1 MIRNK
6 QLAVLHAASTDST
19 RYNLNSVRFEADG
32 SLVATDGH
40 MLAVVKPETEEADGG
55 IDPFVI
61 SLESAK
67 TLNKG
72 TRGKQNVGACVDR
85 DATNGNGSLR
95 VTLSDGSALELP
107 KVEFGDDGFYPDWQ
121 QVMPKNGRKIEH
133 RVGLSLHVLERMVTI
148 ARQATETRK
157 GEQRTLVFEFGS
169 EFEPVKVTDPKD
181 EALTIVLMPCRL

>member
-19 RYNLNSVRFEADG
+19 RFNLNSVRFEADG

-40 MLAVVKPETEEADGG
+40 MLAVVKASEEAGAG
-55 IDPFVI
+55 LEPFEI

-67 TLNKG
+67 TLSKG
-72 TRGKQNVGACVDR
+72 TRGKTNLGAGIDR

-95 VTLSDGSALELP
+95 VTLGDGSALELP
-107 KVEFGDDGFYPDWQ
+107 KLAQGDDGFYPDWR
-121 QVMPKNGRKIEH
+121 QVIPKDDRKIEH
-133 RVGLSLHVLERMVTI
+133 RVGLSLHVLERMVQI

-157 GEQRTLVFEFGS
+157 GEQRVLEFEFGG

-181 EALTIVLMPCRL
+181 DALTIVLMPCRI